1 MIKFKDGKTLEQV
14 VEKLT
19 RDYLLICY
27 SDISNQYL
35 PIADMDPEEGV
46 DYLLKLKRDGKVRIE
61 FRTVDEHI
69 KCSIR
74 LTNSN

>member
-14 VEKLT
+14 TEELT

-27 SDISNQYL
+27 SDISNQYS

-46 DYLLKLKRDGKVRIE
+46 DYLLKLKKEGQITIE
-61 FRTVDEHI
+61 FRTVGERI
-69 KCSIR
+69 KCSIKP
-74 LTNSN
+74 TNQP

>member
-1 MIKFKDGKTLEQV
+1 MRKFKDGKTLEQV
-14 VEKLT
+14 AKKLT

-27 SDISNQYL
+27 TDISNQYL
-35 PIADMDPEEGV
+35 PIADMEPEEGV
-46 DYLLKLKRDGKVRIE
+46 DYLLKLKKDGKVTIE

-74 LTNSN
+74 PTNQY